1 MVRSHYTESP
11 PQSGHPL
18 VFELVKSALG
28 YPKICSLRTF
38 GQIESS
44 FFYMYTMDHCT
55 ISSFAWQDH
64 FETLHHLIRLSLAPY
79 GFLWNRQLSIW
90 RGSHSFALACLK
102 AVSFVLLACSWC
114 LPCNRFSYILFVWAW
129 RLSSWLLYSS
139 YCPPLHS
146 LFLLPCLQWD
156 ASFSIAVRKI
166 ASDRLDCYS
175 TVFHSN
181 VFSTE
186 IAEKTLFDS
195 TRRQVHLRIH
205 ESKLNSLKIIVCG
218 KYFKWSLYTQN
229 LVFIGNV

>member
-1 MVRSHYTESP
+1 MASFGTVSFRFDV
-11 PQSGHPL
+11 
-18 VFELVKSALG
+18 VF
-28 YPKICSLRTF
+28 
-38 GQIESS
+38 
-44 FFYMYTMDHCT
+44 
-55 ISSFAWQDH
+55 
-64 FETLHHLIRLSLAPY
+64 
-79 GFLWNRQLSIW
+79 
-90 RGSHSFALACLK
+90 HSFALACLK
-102 AVSFVLLACSWC
+102 AVSFVLLACTWC